1 MMTITMPVHFFGGT
15 GNRTFQIARQ
25 EARKRGSKAVEAEH
39 LLLALASSPTT
50 VCGRVL
56 IEAGLDRERIDALLQ
71 QERTAALAYAGV
83 ELRGRMPATGTEG
96 AAPLGL
102 GTSANEAIRRGAAI
116 GHAENRV
123 RVGTDLLL
131 GILGA
136 ELGTVPRILAL
147 GGVDR
152 AHLVARVVAE
162 RRGADRNGADR
173 NGADKRLVPDLTE

>member
-1 MMTITMPVHFFGGT
+1 MMTIVAPPHYFGESS
-15 GNRTFQIARQ
+15 NRTFQIARQ

-39 LLLALASSPTT
+39 LLLGLASSPTT

-71 QERTAALAYAGV
+71 QERRDSVAYAGV
-83 ELRGRMPATGTEG
+83 ELRGRMPSAATEG
-96 AAPLGL
+96 SAVLDL
-102 GTSANEAIRRGAAI
+102 GTSANEAIRRGAAV

-147 GGVDR
+147 AGIDR
-152 AHLVARVVAE
+152 TILAE
-162 RRGADRNGADR
+162 RVTKARRS
-173 NGADKRLVPDLTE
+173 

>member
-1 MMTITMPVHFFGGT
+1 MVITTTALHWFGET
-15 GNRTFQIARQ
+15 SNRTFQVARQ

-39 LLLALASSPTT
+39 LLLSLASSPTT

-71 QERTAALAYAGV
+71 QERRDSVAYAGV
-83 ELRGRMPATGTEG
+83 ELRSRMPIGATEG
-96 AAPLGL
+96 AAPLNL

-116 GHAENRV
+116 GHVENRV
-123 RVGTDLLL
+123 RVRTDLLL

-147 GGVDR
+147 AGIDR
-152 AHLVARVVAE
+152 DRLAARVRMAGKV
-162 RRGADRNGADR
+162 D
-173 NGADKRLVPDLTE
+173 

>member
-1 MMTITMPVHFFGGT
+1 MTE
-15 GNRTFQIARQ
+15 RTFPIARQ

-56 IEAGLDRERIDALLQ
+56 IEAGLDRERIDALLY
-71 QERTAALAYAGV
+71 QERREALAYAGV
-83 ELRGRMPATGTEG
+83 ELRYRMPATATEG

-136 ELGTVPRILAL
+136 ELGTVPRILAIA
-147 GGVDR
+147 GIDR
-152 AHLVARVVAE
+152 ARLMARVRAE
-162 RRGADRNGADR
+162 RRSAEKDSAEEIL
-173 NGADKRLVPDLTE
+173 AADLTE

>member
-1 MMTITMPVHFFGGT
+1 MMTIVTPPHYFGET
-15 GNRTFQIARQ
+15 SNRTFQVARQ

-39 LLLALASSPTT
+39 LLLGLASSPTT

-56 IEAGLDRERIDALLQ
+56 IEAGLDRERIDSLLR
-71 QERTAALAYAGV
+71 QERRDSVAYAGV
-83 ELRGRMPATGTEG
+83 ELRGGMPSVPTENSTV
-96 AAPLGL
+96 LEL
-102 GTSANEAIRRGAAI
+102 GTSANEAIRRGAAV

-147 GGVDR
+147 AGIDR
-152 AHLVARVVAE
+152 TILAE
-162 RRGADRNGADR
+162 RVTKARRS
-173 NGADKRLVPDLTE
+173 

>member
-1 MMTITMPVHFFGGT
+1 MTITTALHWFGDT

-56 IEAGLDRERIDALLQ
+56 IETGLDHERIDALLQ
-71 QERTAALAYAGV
+71 QERRDSVAYAGV
-83 ELRGRMPATGTEG
+83 ELRGRMPMG
-96 AAPLGL
+96 AAEGPAPVNL

-123 RVGTDLLL
+123 RVRTDLLL

-147 GGVDR
+147 AGIDR
-152 AHLVARVVAE
+152 DRLAARVRTA
-162 RRGADRNGADR
+162 G
-173 NGADKRLVPDLTE
+173 KKLTE